1 MKSTLWVIS
10 LLITMT
16 TVVHGA
22 SSLDTL
28 VKNIHNAK
36 TYEEFEVIFKT
47 VKWQT
52 DIFANEDVKKG
63 LIELG
68 FNKNYIKVFG
78 HFYQTFM
85 KIFVTTLF

>member
-1 MKSTLWVIS
+1 MKSALWVIS
-10 LLITMT
+10 VLITMT

-22 SSLDTL
+22 TSLDTL

-36 TYEEFEVIFKT
+36 TYEEFEVVFKM

-68 FNKNYIKVFG
+68 FNKNYIKVFD
-78 HFYQTFM
+78 HFSQFFTTF
-85 KIFVTTLF
+85 F